1 MNRHSQRMDLF
12 GRMRMKSMNGSK
24 DSKGC
29 VSFSDAF
36 YGTSTLG
43 ERGQVVIPAEARADM
58 GLSPGDKLVVMRH
71 PIHRGL
77 MLFKIEAM
85 REFLDDFSKGLA
97 EMEGQVAKGDEET
110 K

>member
-1 MNRHSQRMDLF
+1 MRHGKL
-12 GRMRMKSMNGSK
+12 RMKSMKGNN

-36 YGTSTLG
+36 YGTSTMG
-43 ERGQVVIPAEARADM
+43 ERGQIVIPADARSEM
-58 GLSPGDKLVVMRH
+58 GISPGDKVVVMRH
-71 PIHRGL
+71 PIHKGL
-77 MLFKIEAM
+77 MLFKIDAM

-97 EMEGQVAKGDEET
+97 EMEVQASKEEEV